1 MAMKRLFIV
10 LAALA
15 GLTACGGGGGG
26 DGGAVAGGDSFA
38 QAVNSMVAQTSDTSE
53 PVSID
58 AIAVTEV
65 NDTDAPVI

>member
-1 MAMKRLFIV
+1 MAMKRLLIV

-15 GLTACGGGGGG
+15 SLAACGGGGGG
-26 DGGAVAGGDSFA
+26 GSVAGGDSFT
-38 QAVNSMVAQTSDTSE
+38 QAVNSVVAQTSDTSE

-65 NDTDAPVI
+65 NDTDASVI

>member
-1 MAMKRLFIV
+1 MAMKRLLIV

-15 GLTACGGGGGG
+15 GLAACGGGGGG
-26 DGGAVAGGDSFA
+26 GGSVAGGDSFI
-38 QAVNSMVAQTSDTSE
+38 QAVNSVVAQTSDTSE

-65 NDTDAPVI
+65 DNTDAPVI